1 MPWLQTDVAIK
12 LARRAIRIRHNTRP
26 AWLLLSRCYVRHGL
40 YGLSLVALNVVP
52 APPLPG
58 QELVSGKVGEAWL
71 LSCAPLISGW
81 SVSTLLK
88 QITALQQCGLVLL
101 L

>member
-1 MPWLQTDVAIK
+1 MAIK

-58 QELVSGKVGEAWL
+58 QEMVSGAAGNALMDFQAAK
-71 LSCAPLISGW
+71 
-81 SVSTLLK
+81 LLK
-88 QITALQQCGLVLL
+88 SQCLPQR
-101 L
+101 